1 MTKSTI
7 KKQEDRK
14 DIENYINNEEIKK
27 KAIQYFDENPQKT
40 KYSRKISGI
49 PYSFRKINN
58 QIYLI
63 LNERIGQGFFG
74 YVKKIIN
81 IETHKEYAIKITGI
95 NQEKLQSWEAE
106 KSILELEYFK
116 DDYYEFFTETK
127 SEAYK
132 EREINSHFSAGN
144 FIVEKQESTP
154 PLTPTTPKLT
164 PQPLTPTTPKLIPQ
178 PLTPRTP
185 KLTPQKL
192 MISPRTPMLNL
203 MNGIKLSSPPLSP
216 INFKKQNTMLKRKAL
231 KLAHVPL
238 FGMPPLIENHPP
250 LLFLTE
256 TTKEQATSSVITT
269 NFSKYQSL
277 QEVQLNEN
285 YWSKKPHD
293 PEKMPVKYKFK
304 VGFIMKLLDN
314 TIPLKKYLM
323 KNPELEL
330 SIKLKLLLSI
340 FKELKK
346 IHDENILHN
355 DLNLGNILI
364 NFDETNQDFK
374 VEIIDYGFAKKLPDN
389 QEVIAAINEENS
401 EEILT
406 ASASEQFQQ
415 NNAILFCAN
424 LSEHQKQHPLY
435 KEINKIKEIFDYN
448 NQGNGFCSKY
458 SDIFILGKGL
468 KQTSLL
474 SFEEGSD
481 GKLFLEKLFENM
493 TKINPFDRSS
503 LEELIEICH
512 EKYTSLQKNSITDI
526 KSTRQISL

>member
-14 DIENYINNEEIKK
+14 DIENYINNEEINI

-40 KYSRKISGI
+40 KYSRKLSGM

-63 LNERIGQGFFG
+63 INERIGQGCFG
-74 YVKKIIN
+74 YIKKIIN
-81 IETHKEYAIKITGI
+81 IETQKEYAIKITGI
-95 NQEKLQSWEAE
+95 NQEQLQSWEAE
-106 KSILELEYFK
+106 KSVLELESFK

-127 SEAYK
+127 SETYK
-132 EREINSHFSAGN
+132 EAEINSHFSAGN
-144 FIVEKQESTP
+144 FIMEKQEITP

-164 PQPLTPTTPKLIPQ
+164 PQ
-178 PLTPRTP
+178 
-185 KLTPQKL
+185 KL
-192 MISPRTPMLNL
+192 MISPGMPMLNL
-203 MNGIKLSSPPLSP
+203 VNSVQLPITPPSP
-216 INFKKQNTMLKRKAL
+216 ISLKRNPIALKRKSL
-231 KLAHVPL
+231 KLEHLSL
-238 FGMPPLIENHPP
+238 FGTPQLIENHLP

-256 TTKEQATSSVITT
+256 TTKEQATSSAITT
-269 NFSKYQSL
+269 NVTKHQTL
-277 QEVQLNEN
+277 QEVQPNKN
-285 YWSKKPHD
+285 CWSKKPHD

-323 KNPELEL
+323 ENPELDL

-340 FKELKK
+340 FKKLKK

-364 NFDETNQDFK
+364 NFDEANQDFK

-389 QEVIAAINEENS
+389 HEVIAAINEANG
-401 EEILT
+401 EEMIT
-406 ASASEQFQQ
+406 ASACEQFQQ
-415 NNAILFCAN
+415 NNVTFFCSD
-424 LSEHQKQHPLY
+424 LPEHRKQHPLY

-448 NQGNGFCSKY
+448 NQSNGFCSKY

-474 SFEEGSD
+474 AFKKGSD
-481 GKLFLEKLFENM
+481 EKLFLEKLFENM
-493 TKINPFDRSS
+493 TESNPFDRSS
-503 LEELIEICH
+503 LEDLIKICH
-512 EKYTSLQKNSITDI
+512 EKYTSLQKNNVTGIRSA
-526 KSTRQISL
+526 RQISL